1 MENSNYDTDD
11 RRPMPPR
18 APRWLYAGIVL
29 CMAPGLC
36 FPWAISLASE
46 GGPVVKTLV
55 WLYPAYVLLSGLLA
69 WQCYGRRSVLTWI
82 VLILLVLSHAGIYTL
97 TFMPLG

>member
-11 RRPMPPR
+11 RRPMSPR
-18 APRWLYAGIVL
+18 VPWWMYVVIVL

-46 GGPVVKTLV
+46 GGPVVKALV

-69 WQCYGRRSVLTWI
+69 WLCYGRRTVLTWI
-82 VLILLVLSHAGIYTL
+82 VLILLVLSHAGMYTL

>member
-1 MENSNYDTDD
+1 MDDSDINSIGG
-11 RRPMPPR
+11 PR
-18 APRWLYAGIVL
+18 VPWWMYVVIVA
-29 CMAPGLC
+29 CMVPGLC
-36 FPWAISLASE
+36 FPWALSLADAGDS
-46 GGPVVKTLV
+46 VVRWLV

-82 VLILLVLSHAGIYTL
+82 VLTLLVLSHAGMYTL